1 MICNTRKGA
10 ACIKLRTALKY
21 STDVSKNLKN
31 IKKISRALDG
41 IIRRRNL
48 TKSIGCEDKRNACIF
63 GGVEIAEGIS
73 DINRSFQIVIP
84 NDLADIVGF
93 GIAGVSRTKM
103 TFEVRAKTT
112 GF

>member
-1 MICNTRKGA
+1 MECR
-10 ACIKLRTALKY
+10 
-21 STDVSKNLKN
+21 
-31 IKKISRALDG
+31 
-41 IIRRRNL
+41 
-48 TKSIGCEDKRNACIF
+48 IF

-103 TFEVRAKTT
+103 SLRSKSQEPLVSKKTSDIT
-112 GF
+112 RWQLLTMNRR